1 MFDLQPPR
9 HISTLPDRY
18 QFRPRSET
26 TRWATGLN
34 LSRDRVLWVRLSPH
48 DSFGVRDQSVSLK
61 RSRREHRLDR
71 ALTGGARVI
80 EDNKMIC
87 EPAPELHGYIGAAND
102 ANDESVQSEMR

>member
-1 MFDLQPPR
+1 M
-9 HISTLPDRY
+9 
-18 QFRPRSET
+18 
-26 TRWATGLN
+26 ALN
-34 LSRDRVLWVRLSPH
+34 RSRDRVLWVRLSPH

-87 EPAPELHGYIGAAND
+87 GPAPELHGYIGAAND